1 MKRGA
6 SLAESFDM
14 PAHPSEFDE
23 PMLRRLEEE
32 MDAYTQWMKE
42 RAEEVYMIAERAS
55 VARVG
60 STRTSSRSHASDSP
74 VERRSSLVEH
84 LEGMG
89 GGLIDPRRSR

>member
-1 MKRGA
+1 
-6 SLAESFDM
+6 M

-42 RAEEVYMIAERAS
+42 RAEEVYMIAERARS
-55 VARVG
+55 LGLDPQDVVEIPRAQRPRQSNG
-60 STRTSSRSHASDSP
+60 EAPGGASR
-74 VERRSSLVEH
+74 RY
-84 LEGMG
+84 G